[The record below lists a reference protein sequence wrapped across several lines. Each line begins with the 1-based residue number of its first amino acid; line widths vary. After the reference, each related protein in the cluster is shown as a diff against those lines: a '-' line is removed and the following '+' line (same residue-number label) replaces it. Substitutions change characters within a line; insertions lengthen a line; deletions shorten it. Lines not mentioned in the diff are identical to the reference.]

1 MATLLCDDALHAS
14 RAGQPGHRAS
24 LGTGPQATGHG
35 MLCEACRAGRD
46 SSATET
52 AGDTRNY
59 FAIRQ
64 GGDYIFARVRVYN
77 GEVIGERQFRQSLA
91 AAVAAGAITSA
102 QRTTFLGILAS
113 LRDFAVNTP
122 G

>member
-1 MATLLCDDALHAS
+1 
-14 RAGQPGHRAS
+14 
-24 LGTGPQATGHG
+24 